1 VSAIPSSRDVPGP
14 KRDFVGYGPRK
25 PRVVWPNGAAVAL
38 SIVVNYEE
46 GSEASKPDGDANNE
60 GMTEISYSMPDEYRD
75 LASESMYEYGSRA
88 GVWRMLGVFDEYQVK
103 TTFYAAAVA
112 LERNPEVGRWL
123 QREGHEPCSHGWRW
137 EEVWLLDRDEER
149 RRIDLMVES
158 FRQTCGRRPVGCYH
172 RYAPSV
178 HTRELLVEEG
188 GFLYDSDAYNDDLPY
203 FVEVKGTPH
212 LVVPYSLAYN
222 DSRFVFAQGFGA
234 PSQYV
239 EMVTRG
245 LNELRREARA
255 GSPKMLSL
263 GTHARFMGQPGRIS
277 ALREVIEHCQ
287 EAGDVWI
294 ATREEIARWWIEHHE
309 EWAV

>member
-1 VSAIPSSRDVPGP
+1 
-14 KRDFVGYGPRK
+14 
-25 PRVVWPNGAAVAL
+25 
-38 SIVVNYEE
+38 
-46 GSEASKPDGDANNE
+46 
-60 GMTEISYSMPDEYRD
+60 MTEISYSMPDEYRD

-88 GVWRMLGVFDEYQVK
+88 GIWRMLGVFDEYRVK

-112 LERNPEVGRWL
+112 LERNPEVGRWM
-123 QREGHEPCSHGWRW
+123 QRAGHEPCSHGWRW
-137 EEVWLLDRDEER
+137 EEVWLLDRDEEK

-245 LNELRREARA
+245 LDELRREARA
-255 GSPKMLSL
+255 GYPKMLSL

-294 ATREEIARWWIEHHE
+294 TTREEIARWWIDHHE
-309 EWAV
+309 QWAV